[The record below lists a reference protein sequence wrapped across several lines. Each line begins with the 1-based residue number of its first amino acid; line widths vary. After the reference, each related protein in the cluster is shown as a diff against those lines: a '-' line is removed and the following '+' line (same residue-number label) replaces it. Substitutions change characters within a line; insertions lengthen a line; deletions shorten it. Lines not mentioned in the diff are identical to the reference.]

1 MTLEMPDLIR
11 TLELASHAGDRALR
25 TYGTTT
31 QRKRAIEECAE
42 LICALA
48 HSERDAPSDVPSEIA
63 DVLIMALQMAR
74 VYGLGLV
81 VTELRRK
88 SERLNA
94 RLTAAGT

>member
-1 MTLEMPDLIR
+1 MTVEMPDLIR
-11 TLELASHAGDRALR
+11 TLERASHAGDRALAV
-25 TYGTTT
+25 YGNEV

-48 HSERDAPSDVPSEIA
+48 HSERSAPADVPGEIA

-88 SERLNA
+88 SERLQA
-94 RLTAAGT
+94 RLNATGT